1 LDFVSTLFIAVALA
15 IDAFTVAL
23 TCGLII
29 GRVTFRHTFRIGFH
43 FGLFQFLM
51 PILGWLAGTTVHELI
66 AAFDHWIAFLLL
78 AVIGGKMIHE
88 AFSFDNTRIKS
99 DPSRGWSLVLF
110 SIATSIDALAV
121 GLSFGLL
128 HVSIWFPAIVI
139 GVTTLL
145 LSTAGITIGNRL
157 GTIFKKNVEIVG
169 GVILIGIGLR
179 ILYEHLIG

>member
-1 LDFVSTLFIAVALA
+1 MDFVSTLFIALALA

-29 GRVTFRHTFRIGFH
+29 GRITFRHTFRIGFH
-43 FGLFQFLM
+43 FGLFQFFM
-51 PILGWLAGTTVHELI
+51 PIVGWLAGTTVHGLI
-66 AAFDHWIAFLLL
+66 ASFDHWIAFLLL
-78 AVIGGKMIHE
+78 AGIGGKMIRDANSIGE
-88 AFSFDNTRIKS
+88 TRIKS

-121 GLSFGLL
+121 GLSLGLL
-128 HVSIWFPAIVI
+128 HVSILFPAVVI

-145 LSTAGITIGNRL
+145 LSTLGINIGNRL
-157 GTIFKKNVEIVG
+157 GNVFKKDVEIVG

-179 ILYEHLIG
+179 ILYEHLLG